1 MERRPISVDAQD
13 FPTALRPLLRQ
24 GVYDSSCSP
33 AARVYF
39 LEAEGGCYLKR
50 AKQGSLKKE
59 AELTAYFHGRGLAAR
74 VLAYES
80 LEEDWLLTARL
91 PGEDCTAPAYLAQP
105 NKLSALLGEVL
116 RQLHELDP
124 AGCPPSPR
132 MADYAAIA
140 GAAKAPETCDL
151 KSYAGI
157 CAYPSREA
165 AWEKVQ
171 RCAGLL
177 QGDTL
182 LHGDYCLPNVLLD
195 RWQFSGFVD
204 LDGAGVGD
212 RHVDLFWGIWS
223 LAYNLKT
230 GAYTRR
236 FLDAYGRDAVE
247 EEKLSVIAA
256 FEVFG

>member
-1 MERRPISVDAQD
+1 MERKPICVDAQD
-13 FPTALRPLLRQ
+13 FPAALRPLLRQ

-59 AELTAYFHGRGLAAR
+59 AELTEYFHGRGLAAR

-105 NKLSALLGEVL
+105 NKLSTLLGEVL

-140 GAAKAPETCDL
+140 GAAKAPKSCDL
-151 KSYAGI
+151 KRYAGI

-177 QGDTL
+177 QRDTL
-182 LHGDYCLPNVLLD
+182 LHGDYCLPNLMLKD
-195 RWQFSGFVD
+195 WQFRGFLD
-204 LDGAGVGD
+204 LGNGGVGD
-212 RHVDLFWGIWS
+212 RHIDLFWGAWT
-223 LAYNLKT
+223 LNFNLKT
-230 GAYTRR
+230 DRYRQR
-236 FLDAYGRDAVE
+236 FFDAYGRENVDFELLRAV
-247 EEKLSVIAA
+247 AA